1 MKRDN
6 ITKNDVLKR
15 IHSSLGIPII
25 FLEKILNSILEII
38 ANELNKKNKIKI
50 SGFGTFKI
58 LNKNSRIGRNPR
70 TGDEYE
76 IKSRRTIVFHPSIK
90 VKKKIND

>member
-6 ITKNDVLKR
+6 ITKNDVLKE
-15 IHSSLGIPII
+15 IQSSLGIPII

-38 ANELNKKNKIKI
+38 AHELNKKNKIKI

-76 IKSRRTIVFHPSIK
+76 IKSRRTIVFYPSIK

>member
-6 ITKNDVLKR
+6 ITRNDILKE
-15 IHSSLGIPII
+15 IHSSLGIPMI
-25 FLEKILNSILEII
+25 FLEKILHSILEII
-38 ANELNKKNKIKI
+38 INELDEKNKIKI

-76 IKSRRTIVFHPSIK
+76 IKSRRTVVFHPSIK